1 MPKIKF
7 KPNRSAKKR
16 FEITKNGKIKR
27 SRAGKNHLL
36 QKKSKSTKRNA
47 NTPAF
52 ATGAI
57 KKNIKQA
64 LGV

>member
-1 MPKIKF
+1 MPKMKTHG
-7 KPNRSAKKR
+7 STKKR
-16 FEITKNGKIKR
+16 FKLTKNGKLIR
-27 SRAGKNHLL
+27 SRTGKNHLL

-52 ATGAI
+52 VTGSI
-57 KKNIKQA
+57 KKNIKRA